1 MQNQGLSLLKKTMN
15 YKVLIVTCGP
25 VAALFEERYSKMIQR
40 SEHRKDRQLLGL
52 FPNFFHMLNSKKSP
66 EERKNEKVILPRAAK
81 DTEGRKFYK
90 NLKRSRFVEE
100 QAPGQPG
107 SSRY

>member
-15 YKVLIVTCGP
+15 YQVLIVTCGL
-25 VAALFEERYSKMIQR
+25 VAALFEERYMYSKTVQR

-66 EERKNEKVILPRAAK
+66 EERKM
-81 DTEGRKFYK
+81 
-90 NLKRSRFVEE
+90 KRSYFPEE
-100 QAPGQPG
+100 QRTLWEEI
-107 SSRY
+107 SIKI

>member
-1 MQNQGLSLLKKTMN
+1 MQNRGLSLLKKTMN
-15 YKVLIVTCGP
+15 YQVLIVTCRL

-66 EERKNEKVILPRAAK
+66 EERKM
-81 DTEGRKFYK
+81 
-90 NLKRSRFVEE
+90 KRSYFPEE
-100 QAPGQPG
+100 QRTLREEI
-107 SSRY
+107 SIKI

>member
-1 MQNQGLSLLKKTMN
+1 MQNRGLSLLKKTMN
-15 YKVLIVTCGP
+15 YQVLIVTCGP

-66 EERKNEKVILPRAAK
+66 EERKM
-81 DTEGRKFYK
+81 
-90 NLKRSRFVEE
+90 KRSYFPEE
-100 QAPGQPG
+100 QRTLREEI
-107 SSRY
+107 SIKI